1 MNTRT
6 LEDAVRSMGI
16 ELEQIKL
23 SHGQVLVASG
33 RERNGRRVLW
43 DGHGRAYLCD
53 DSVNDSL
60 DLLLHPA
67 TRYDRY
73 DIQLAG

>member
-1 MNTRT
+1 MNTKT

-16 ELEQIKL
+16 ELENIKL

-33 RERNGRRVLW
+33 RDKSGRRVLW
-43 DGHGRAYLCD
+43 DGNGRAYLCD
-53 DSVNDSL
+53 CPDDDAL
-60 DLLLHPA
+60 GLLLHPA

-73 DIQLAG
+73 DIKLGA